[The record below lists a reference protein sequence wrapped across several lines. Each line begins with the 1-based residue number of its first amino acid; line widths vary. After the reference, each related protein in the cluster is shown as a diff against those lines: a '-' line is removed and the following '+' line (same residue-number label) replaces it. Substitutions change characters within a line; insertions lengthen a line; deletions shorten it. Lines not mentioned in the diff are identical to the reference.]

1 MSIEEYFRTGA
12 AFERPIFE
20 AVARHVE
27 RVGTIT
33 IEPLS
38 VGILFKRSS
47 TFAEL
52 RPKRDR
58 VELSFMLSRPLEHPR
73 IARTWK
79 GPGERRAFFIKIRD
93 AAEVDDEIKDWLTE
107 AYLQSPE

>member
-1 MSIEEYFRTGA
+1 MTVEQYFETGA

-20 AVARHVE
+20 AVAQHLE
-27 RVGTIT
+27 SVGPIT

-38 VGILFKRSS
+38 VGIMFKRAR

-58 VELSFMLSRPLEHPR
+58 VELSFMLSRPLENPR
-73 IARTWK
+73 ISRTWK
-79 GPGERRAFFIKIRD
+79 GTGERRAFFIKIRE
-93 AAEVDDEIKDWLTE
+93 ASEVDAELRDWLTE
-107 AYLQSPE
+107 SYLQSPE